1 MLFQPWQGSL
11 AEKKKSDR
19 GEFKDVCLYSTALQA
34 QVFESTPA
42 VGPVQVLAVNNAS
55 ISLRL
60 CVLVSSLYHRSCQ
73 NRKFW
78 VSYQGFFCSEQ
89 WSRLG

>member
-1 MLFQPWQGSL
+1 MLFQPWQGSP
-11 AEKKKSDR
+11 AEKKSDR

-55 ISLRL
+55 IPLRL
-60 CVLVSSLYHRSCQ
+60 CVLVSSLYRRSCQ
-73 NRKFW
+73 NHMSW

-89 WSRLG
+89 WRRLG